1 VQDLHQQH
9 TIETPEQVHLSFPI
23 AGIGSRF
30 MAFAIDTLIQTLG
43 FISLSLLLAFLSPSL
58 AKYVPDIGENWLL
71 AIAIIAF
78 FLLYWGYFAFFE
90 AVWNGQTP
98 GKRNVGIRVV
108 KDSGRAINTYEA
120 ISRNFLRSIDQLPG
134 MYVFGLISM
143 AVSRE
148 NRRIGDYVAGTL
160 VVHESAAEEL
170 NPELQ
175 DLGEKQS
182 TLTVSTSALDVK
194 DLQLIETFLHRR
206 LSYEADVRHATAV
219 RIAQHIEQKSAQP
232 RTPGQSDEDYLQVMA
247 KAIRDNTR

>member
-1 VQDLHQQH
+1 VASAYHRDS
-9 TIETPEQVHLSFPI
+9 PEQVHLSFPI

-30 MAFAIDTLIQTLG
+30 MAFAIDTIIQ
-43 FISLSLLLAFLSPSL
+43 SLAFVVLFLVLAFLSPSL
-58 AKYVPDIGENWLL
+58 IKYIPDIGENWLL
-71 AIAIIAF
+71 AIGIIGC
-78 FLLYWGYFAFFE
+78 FLLYWGYFALFE
-90 AVWNGQTP
+90 AIWNGQTP

-143 AVSRE
+143 AISRE

-160 VVHESAAEEL
+160 VVHESTAEEL

-175 DLGEKQS
+175 DLSAAQS
-182 TLTVSTSALDVK
+182 TLMVTTSALDFT

-206 LSYEADVRHATAV
+206 LSYEQDVRYATAM
-219 RIAQHIEQKSAQP
+219 RIALHIQQKSGQS